1 MKKARLQG
9 YSFKEQ
15 IALFASFERLN
26 GLIASW
32 KNNGEY
38 EKFDDFL
45 LAVAD
50 EKTEEQSFKRFEKLL
65 FKEWSSA
72 IRKHIKSYRER
83 GSAQPYDEYLLAIN
97 ERHEKNNI
105 RRKEKK

>member
-1 MKKARLQG
+1 MKGTRLKG
-9 YSFKEQ
+9 YTFKEQ
-15 IALFASFERLN
+15 IALFASFERLD

-32 KNNGEY
+32 KNNGVY

-50 EKTEEQSFKRFEKLL
+50 EKTEEFKRFEKVL
-65 FKEWSSA
+65 FKEWANA

-83 GSAQPYDEYLLAIN
+83 GSAQPYDE
-97 ERHEKNNI
+97 
-105 RRKEKK
+105 

>member
-1 MKKARLQG
+1 MKKTRLKG
-9 YSFKEQ
+9 YSLKEQ
-15 IALFASFERLN
+15 IALFASFERLD
-26 GLIASW
+26 GLISSW

-50 EKTEEQSFKRFEKLL
+50 EKTEEQAFNRFEKVL

-72 IRKHIKSYRER
+72 IRKYIKSYRDK
-83 GSAQPYDEYLLAIN
+83 GVACAYDEYLLAIN
-97 ERHEKNNI
+97 ERHKKNNI
-105 RRKEKK
+105 RSKEKK

>member
-1 MKKARLQG
+1 MKKARLKG
-9 YSFKEQ
+9 YTFKEQ
-15 IALFASFERLN
+15 IALFASFDRLD

-38 EKFDDFL
+38 ERFDEFL

-50 EKTEEQSFKRFEKLL
+50 EKTEAQSFKRFERVL

-72 IRKHIKSYRER
+72 IRKHIKSYHDK
-83 GSAQPYDEYLLAIN
+83 GVSCAYDEYLLEICD
-97 ERHEKNNI
+97 RHKKNNI
-105 RRKEKK
+105 RRSKT